1 MIDIQRFGQNGVAA
15 NNVQLDVLTK
25 MSRISSTS
33 RIPLQVRNPN
43 SQPHS
48 LSGSSEGSL
57 NKETPATRLSTLE
70 SSNNENNKARINN
83 SSSLLVR
90 RLSTNSLGYPVEVGS
105 DNGDSSVVTHTGAAS
120 GGVNLKP
127 HRSMPVDYLT
137 KTTQLPG
144 SAQIPSSLPSNVSQV
159 ETDENV
165 VVEEKRRKTNGDGY
179 TIHRYL
185 RGRLLGKGGFA
196 KVYLCT
202 ALDTNKNYA
211 VKIVPKANL
220 VKTRARQKVIL
231 YFRSNMSTVLFE
243 TFPHSFPLYSFK
255 QRSRFI
261 VTSSTNTY
269 VNTNISSRTEITVIF
284 Y

>member
-1 MIDIQRFGQNGVAA
+1 MIDIQRFGQNGIAA
-15 NNVQLDVLTK
+15 NNGQLDALTK
-25 MSRISSTS
+25 MSRISSSS
-33 RIPLQVRNPN
+33 RRPLQARNPN
-43 SQPHS
+43 SQPQS

-57 NKETPATRLSTLE
+57 NKETPTTRWSTTE

-83 SSSLLVR
+83 STSSLVR
-90 RLSTNSLGYPVEVGS
+90 RLSTNSSVNPVEAGS
-105 DNGDSSVVTHTGAAS
+105 LNGDSSVVTHTGAATS
-120 GGVNLKP
+120 GVNLNP
-127 HRSMPVDYLT
+127 NRTGFVDNVT
-137 KTTQLPG
+137 ENKQLP
-144 SAQIPSSLPSNVSQV
+144 SSSQMPSSLPSNVSQV
-159 ETDENV
+159 ETDENI

-231 YFRSNMSTVLFE
+231 F
-243 TFPHSFPLYSFK
+243 
-255 QRSRFI
+255 FI
-261 VTSSTNTY
+261 
-269 VNTNISSRTEITVIF
+269 F
-284 Y
+284 F

>member
-1 MIDIQRFGQNGVAA
+1 M
-15 NNVQLDVLTK
+15 
-25 MSRISSTS
+25 
-33 RIPLQVRNPN
+33 
-43 SQPHS
+43 
-48 LSGSSEGSL
+48 
-57 NKETPATRLSTLE
+57 
-70 SSNNENNKARINN
+70 
-83 SSSLLVR
+83 LVR

-127 HRSMPVDYLT
+127 HRSMPVDNLT
-137 KTTQLPG
+137 KNTQLPG
-144 SAQIPSSLPSNVSQV
+144 SAQIASSLPSNVSQV

-231 YFRSNMSTVLFE
+231 FFRSNISTVLFE
-243 TFPHSFPLYSFK
+243 TLSHSCPLYSFK

-284 Y
+284 C